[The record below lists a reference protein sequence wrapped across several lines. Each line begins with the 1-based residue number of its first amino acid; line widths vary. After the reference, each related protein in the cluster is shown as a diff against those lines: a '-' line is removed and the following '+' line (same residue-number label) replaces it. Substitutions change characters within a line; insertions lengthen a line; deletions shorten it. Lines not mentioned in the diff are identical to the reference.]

1 MSDDPTEI
9 KPPQLAYHNP
19 YEPINPYDDGMP
31 IPPPP
36 PPPLQRK
43 KRWQGPLVLSII
55 VALLLILIVAGSF
68 TLGKLNLTAIS
79 HTPTPTLQPS
89 PTLQLSPT
97 LRPTASSQKTPI
109 DLYAQDFNSFYGA
122 FTQAM
127 TTGKYDLGS
136 TISSAFTLSCD
147 ASPTPPCTYNW
158 LNIYQMLSGGHLG
171 FSFPYIA
178 TYTNDSCKNIPYPV
192 MAYTYTVVQYTQDG
206 TMNAPTHGDAVLA
219 FSDEYIGENTTQWH
233 WEGVILQSSC

>member
-9 KPPQLAYHNP
+9 KPAQSAYYNP
-19 YEPINPYDDGMP
+19 YEPINPYYGGIP

-36 PPPLQRK
+36 PPPPSRK
-43 KRWQGPLVLSII
+43 KRWQVPLVFYII
-55 VALLLILIVAGSF
+55 VAILLILAAAGSF

-79 HTPTPTLQPS
+79 HSSTPTQQPS
-89 PTLQLSPT
+89 PTLHPT
-97 LRPTASSQKTPI
+97 TPSHNTPI

-127 TTGKYDLGS
+127 TTGKYDIGS
-136 TISSAFTLSCD
+136 TISSAYTLSCD
-147 ASPTPPCTYNW
+147 ASPTPPCTYDW
-158 LNIYQMLSGGHLG
+158 LNTYHMLSGGHLG

-192 MAYTYTVVQYTQDG
+192 MAFTYTVVQYTQDG
-206 TMNAPTHGDAVLA
+206 VINAPTHGDAVLV
-219 FSDEYIGENTTQWH
+219 FSLSYIGENTSQWH